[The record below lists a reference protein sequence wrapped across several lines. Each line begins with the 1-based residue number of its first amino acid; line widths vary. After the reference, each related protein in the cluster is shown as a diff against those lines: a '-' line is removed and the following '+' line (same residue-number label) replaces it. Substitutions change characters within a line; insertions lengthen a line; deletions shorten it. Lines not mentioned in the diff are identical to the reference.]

1 MNIILAFILS
11 QANAIII
18 SRKNETEIEKP
29 IKRCTVD
36 HVFCN
41 CNAGFECELKNC
53 ESDDSV
59 FIKVFGTS
67 ESKCSMSGNRMAFG
81 FEECVLDMKT
91 RKILKEN
98 EILYTASLI
107 QSFPGGIVVNEKT
120 FQCIEKL
127 DRKTVSTEIKI
138 KAPSKGQYTI
148 IDGIA
153 IANKQPE
160 MVGLVDESELGID
173 NLERNPHKLINDDEF
188 YENGNFLHDSS
199 SFKTNLS
206 LTGLSLSYV
215 LFLI

>member
-1 MNIILAFILS
+1 MNIIVAFILS
-11 QANAIII
+11 QANATII

-29 IKRCTVD
+29 IERCTVD
-36 HVFCN
+36 HVVCN

-59 FIKVFGTS
+59 FIRVFGTS
-67 ESKCSMSGNRMAFG
+67 DSKCSMSGNRMTFG
-81 FEECVLDMKT
+81 FDACVLDMKT
-91 RKILKEN
+91 RKIFKEN
-98 EILYTASLI
+98 EILYAAS
-107 QSFPGGIVVNEKT
+107 

-153 IANKQPE
+153 VANKHPE

-173 NLERNPHKLINDDEF
+173 NLERNPHKLITDDEF

-199 SFKTNLS
+199 SFQLIKTNLS
-206 LTGLSLSYV
+206 LIGLCLSYL

>member
-1 MNIILAFILS
+1 MNIIIAFILIK
-11 QANAIII
+11 ANATII

-29 IKRCTVD
+29 IERCTVD
-36 HVFCN
+36 HVVCH
-41 CNAGFECELKNC
+41 CDAGFECELKNC
-53 ESDDSV
+53 ENDDSV

-67 ESKCSMSGNRMAFG
+67 ESKCSMSGNRMTFG

-107 QSFPGGIVVNEKT
+107 QSFPGGIVVNEKS

-173 NLERNPHKLINDDEF
+173 EF
-188 YENGNFLHDSS
+188 YEDEYFLHDSS

-206 LTGLSLSYV
+206 LTGLSLSY
-215 LFLI
+215 LIFLI